1 MVDTCKYK
9 NLYLLGMIQ
18 QSMDYKIR
26 RLKNQT
32 LNQLNETNHGRSSAE
47 RVHDLQRWCKLQ
59 HRRRDKNPHLRNLS
73 RRYSWSIHMFST
85 TGYSSGNL
93 NHLCK
98 SPLGRASMMHYL
110 LPLPYTIWPV
120 TVKAHGPI
128 QRSAL
133 EQCAVWV
140 EEIQPSE
147 VEYDPGPH
155 KAQRLPPAVL
165 STCAIKPD
173 QYARDPTWQ
182 RSKLILGW
190 KFSVRMVAFQRFWT
204 QENTKWNIPAALK
217 KEPTGQRLHVP
228 TDVAPV
234 ETAHQNYGC

>member
-1 MVDTCKYK
+1 MPCCHT
-9 NLYLLGMIQ
+9 IQ
-18 QSMDYKIR
+18 RVR
-26 RLKNQT
+26 R
-32 LNQLNETNHGRSSAE
+32 EGRST
-47 RVHDLQRWCKLQ
+47 RQLPL
-59 HRRRDKNPHLRNLS
+59 LS
-73 RRYSWSIHMFST
+73 RFPTPPAVSIATLFIPLLPFVGPVHRGGGKLGGERPVCCST
-85 TGYSSGNL
+85 CGG
-93 NHLCK
+93 
-98 SPLGRASMMHYL
+98 L

-190 KFSVRMVAFQRFWT
+190 KFSVRMVAFQRF
-204 QENTKWNIPAALK
+204 
-217 KEPTGQRLHVP
+217 
-228 TDVAPV
+228 
-234 ETAHQNYGC
+234 